1 MPFHRNGTREGQR
14 DTIVTSTNEVN
25 GIGIETSGYGVI
37 KAETGMA
44 LRRLANSGDGMEMDA
59 IYTAPDLSPSL
70 DEKGQ
75 EEEAQYEI
83 V

>member
-1 MPFHRNGTREGQR
+1 M
-14 DTIVTSTNEVN
+14 N

-44 LRRLANSGDGMEMDA
+44 LRKLADSCDGMEMDE
-59 IYTAPDLSPSL
+59 IYTAPVLSPSL

>member
-1 MPFHRNGTREGQR
+1 M
-14 DTIVTSTNEVN
+14 N
-25 GIGIETSGYGVI
+25 GIGIETSSNEAYGVI

-44 LRRLANSGDGMEMDA
+44 LRKLADSCDGMEMDE

-75 EEEAQYEI
+75 EEAAQYEI